1 MKNNYIFQD
10 RKKLNG
16 KMAYLT
22 FLKISLVPDLIG
34 DSWILISTSA
44 FKVFDITWH
53 VGKTR
58 IHTRVGLNTQTFF
71 SRGLGTVVVFG
82 PQFENYQFDV
92 I

>member
-1 MKNNYIFQD
+1 MRGEAFFHILSIF
-10 RKKLNG
+10 LMSG
-16 KMAYLT
+16 
-22 FLKISLVPDLIG
+22 LIG